1 LFIAIGVIAFTFL
14 FSNFS
19 KQAIAKYG
27 IDTSID
33 IQRRKKHYYLPHWLS
48 HGSSRAWYDSLRS
61 QTKGISKF
69 TSKIVAQRGH
79 SIVPLGVDTVREHHR
94 RPGSKTI
101 KYLIVSVLSICLIF
115 ILYSAAQLI
124 FSVPKD
130 QWINFLVS
138 TPYLLYAMAAD
149 YVRVV
154 VVTAVSLVLSIF
166 LGYFL
171 TIHKKAIPVSLPVIQ
186 IIAAFPVPAYFP
198 FLYAVTS
205 PYLHGILGDASTE
218 FYVLLLCF
226 ISTFYYVLFNF
237 WVGIQAIPT
246 EFWELMRNYDLKT
259 FTRLRRVILP
269 ATFPY
274 LIAGLSSTINST
286 WGGLAIVEYWNNIY
300 DHHSLQVQ
308 VGMMKIITSNTA
320 NGNIGLAAWTSL
332 LFAIVVIIFGIL
344 FTI

>member
-1 LFIAIGVIAFTFL
+1 M
-14 FSNFS
+14 
-19 KQAIAKYG
+19 
-27 IDTSID
+27 
-33 IQRRKKHYYLPHWLS
+33 
-48 HGSSRAWYDSLRS
+48 
-61 QTKGISKF
+61 
-69 TSKIVAQRGH
+69 
-79 SIVPLGVDTVREHHR
+79 
-94 RPGSKTI
+94 
-101 KYLIVSVLSICLIF
+101 SVVFICLIF
-115 ILYSAAQLI
+115 ILYSAAQIIL
-124 FSVPKD
+124 SVPKD

-149 YVRVV
+149 YVRVL

-166 LGYFL
+166 LGYYL
-171 TIHKKAIPVSLPVIQ
+171 TIHKKAIPVSLPLIQ

-198 FLYAVTS
+198 FLYAITL
-205 PYLHGILGDASTE
+205 PYFHGILGEASTE

-246 EFWELMRNYDLKT
+246 EFWELMRNYELKT

-269 ATFPY
+269 AAFPY
-274 LIAGLSSTINST
+274 LIAGLSSTINSA

-320 NGNIGLAAWTSL
+320 NGNIGIAAWTSL
-332 LFAIVVIIFGIL
+332 LFAFVVIIFGIL
-344 FTI
+344 FTRNLMDLARKKYVVEEGIYSA